1 MRYRI
6 LKKHYL
12 LFTLYLIASI
22 ISGCTGMGGSDN
34 SGVSSVDQAQL
45 YLKKA
50 RNAKGSKRADWLL
63 LASESLLMQERTDK
77 AITLLDT
84 INIVDLTEASQQ
96 LYHLLMAQ
104 ALTTAQRTE
113 QAFIQYTKIRQPE
126 LLKNYQQIKFYND
139 YADLL
144 LELTRYY
151 DSALQ
156 RIALSELITDPLEVE
171 ENREMLWSALLQIH
185 NPGLYR
191 NSMNDMLVS
200 GWLELAT
207 LAKVYADQPDA
218 LITELDQWRSLY
230 QNHPAYKAM
239 PIDMAR
245 AEAARAYQPQHIALL
260 LPQSGNLSNSA
271 KHIRNGFMTAIYQLP
286 VSERPEI
293 RFYDS
298 SNTDDIASLYQNA
311 VDQGASFVIGPL
323 HRDLVEALA
332 QREYFPV
339 PVMSIN
345 RLSDELLLP
354 DNFYQFGL
362 PIEDEVRQAA
372 IKAWNDGFSKALVLV
387 PLGTM
392 GERTQI
398 AFTEQF
404 EQLGGEIQK
413 TITYGEGQ
421 DYSRAVQEM
430 LGVDKSLARYSRLEQ
445 ILGESIEHEARRRQD
460 ADMVFFKAS
469 AKQARRIKPFID
481 FYYAH
486 DLPLYS
492 TSSIYAGKEDPLLD
506 KDLDNVQFCDIPWL
520 LSRDE
525 NLLYKK
531 EQIAELLPAATH
543 SSSARLFALGYDLY
557 TLIPDLNKLRNF
569 PQFYKEGLS
578 GLLTVDPLGH
588 VQRRLTWAKFVNGQ
602 TSEITNFSHENNQ

>member
-1 MRYRI
+1 MIYRI
-6 LKKHYL
+6 LKKQYL

-22 ISGCTGMGGSDN
+22 ISGCSGMGGS
-34 SGVSSVDQAQL
+34 GGSSADQAQL

-50 RNAKGSKRADWLL
+50 RNTKGTKRTDWLL
-63 LASESLLMQERTDK
+63 LASESLLMQQRTDK

-84 INIVDLTEASQQ
+84 INTVDLTESSQQ
-96 LYHLLMAQ
+96 LYHLLMAH
-104 ALTTAQRTE
+104 ALTAAQRTE
-113 QAFIQYTKIRQPE
+113 QAFNQYTKIRQPE
-126 LLKNYQQIKFYND
+126 LLKNYQQVTFYND

-156 RIALSELITDPLEVE
+156 RISLSELITDPLEGE
-171 ENREMLWSALLQIH
+171 ENRELLWNALVQIH
-185 NPGLYR
+185 NPGLYK
-191 NSMNDMLVS
+191 NSMNGMLVS
-200 GWLELAT
+200 GWLELAN

-218 LITELDQWRSLY
+218 LLTKLDQWRSLY
-230 QNHPAYKAM
+230 QDHPAYKAM

-245 AEAARAYQPQHIALL
+245 AEAARGYQPRQIALL
-260 LPQSGNLSNSA
+260 LPQTGNLSNSA
-271 KHIRNGFMTAIYQLP
+271 KHIRNGFMTAIYQIP
-286 VSERPEI
+286 ASERPEI

-298 SNTDDIASLYQNA
+298 SDTGDISSLYQKA

-345 RLSDELLLP
+345 RLSDQLLLP

-362 PIEDEVRQAA
+362 PVEDEVRQAA

-387 PLGTM
+387 PLGTV

-430 LGVDKSLARYSRLEQ
+430 LGVDKSLARFSRLEQ
-445 ILGESIEHEARRRQD
+445 ILGVSIEHEARRRQD

-469 AKQARRIKPFID
+469 EKQARRIKPFID

-531 EQIAELLPAATH
+531 EQITKLLPTATQ

-602 TSEITNFSHENNQ
+602 TSEITNFSYENNQ

>member
-1 MRYRI
+1 MSNRI
-6 LKKHYL
+6 LKKHTL
-12 LFTLYLIASI
+12 LFILYLIVTI
-22 ISGCTGMGGSDN
+22 ISGCTGMGGFDK
-34 SGVSSVDQAQL
+34 SSENLADQAQL

-50 RNAKGSKRADWLL
+50 RSTKGSERADWLL
-63 LASESLLMQERTDK
+63 LASESLLKQERTDK

-84 INIVDLTEASQQ
+84 IDKVDLTESSKQ
-96 LYHLLMAQ
+96 LYHLLMAEALTAAQRPEQ
-104 ALTTAQRTE
+104 ALGQYIK
-113 QAFIQYTKIRQPE
+113 IQQPE
-126 LLKNYQQIKFYND
+126 LLKKYQQINFFEN

-144 LELTRYY
+144 LELTHYY
-151 DSALQ
+151 ESALQ
-156 RIALSELITDPLEVE
+156 RIALSEFLTDPLEIE
-171 ENREMLWSALLQIH
+171 ANRELLWSALMQLH
-185 NPGLYR
+185 NPGFYR

-200 GWLELAT
+200 GWLELAN

-218 LITELDQWRSLY
+218 LISELDQWRLLF
-230 QNHPAYKAM
+230 QEHPAYKAM

-245 AEAARAYQPQHIALL
+245 AEAARGYQPQQIALL
-260 LPQSGNLSNSA
+260 LPQTGNLANSA
-271 KHIRNGFMTAIYQLP
+271 NHIRDGFMAAIYQISP
-286 VSERPEI
+286 TERPDI

-298 SNTDDIASLYQNA
+298 SATDDISSLYQTA

-332 QREYFPV
+332 QREYFPI

-345 RLSDELLLP
+345 RLSDDLLLP

-362 PIEDEVRQAA
+362 PVEDEARQAA

-398 AFTEQF
+398 AFSEQF

-413 TITYGEGQ
+413 VITFGEGE
-421 DYSRAVQEM
+421 DYSRSVQEM
-430 LGVDKSLARYSRLEQ
+430 LGVDKSLERYTSLQ
-445 ILGESIEHEARRRQD
+445 QVLGVTIEHEARRRQD
-460 ADMVFFKAS
+460 TDMVFFKAS
-469 AKQARRIKPFID
+469 VKQARRIKPFID

-520 LSRDE
+520 LSRDDDVTV
-525 NLLYKK
+525 KK
-531 EQIAELLPAATH
+531 NQIARLLPTATH

-578 GLLTVDPLGH
+578 GLLTVDQLGH

-602 TSEITNFSHENNQ
+602 TSEIRSFLP